1 MPSKALNLAK
11 FFRPTEDG
19 NIDPLLVDFTGSG
32 ASPGIVSVQNISNL
46 GSGTEGQI
54 AFVTSTKSLYLH
66 DGTKWNRVS
75 SGTNSAP
82 IFKTNQP
89 PDTLS
94 LTIDGNPT
102 TLNATA
108 VDPEYDSAV
117 FPIEYSWEIT
127 DSSGVHTNTSGTF
140 PAQITNISGFEYTGD
155 YAITPSTNVSDYGT
169 LTFKAIASDGSASTT
184 KNVTITLDNTAPA
197 AITGVNDNYSLS
209 TSGVDTVITAISSDI
224 DGEALGWSYTLISGS
239 LNGCTISQGHS
250 MNVFTITPHLTNA
263 ANFVLRISV
272 TDGTS
277 TTTKDVTF
285 ALTRS
290 VSARLLIVAGG
301 GGGGRY
307 YNSGS
312 YSWKTIGGGGGGG
325 MVLRGTTDLV
335 TGQAFSVTV
344 GEGGSYGS
352 VGNNSSLGSFVAL
365 RGDIGGGNPYS
376 TTTSGTTCGCGGGG
390 AGIESHEDRPHNVDF
405 NSGGVAGQSTISWL
419 WSTPAY
425 AGGDGGFYNSYQQS
439 GLGGGGGG
447 AGQNGSNGTNS
458 SQYVSGYGG
467 PGGNGRADDITGT
480 STYYGGGGGGGA
492 GVSKV
497 YDPTNPNFIYS
508 YRAAC
513 GPGGLGGGGNG
524 SGSGGGWSA
533 HSSRNGTNG
542 LGGGGGGGAGQG
554 SYGGSQQGG
563 PGGSG
568 GRGVVIVRVA
578 SSISVTTTGSV
589 TTTTVGSDKVYK
601 FTSGSG
607 TIQFE

>member
-19 NIDPLLVDFTGSG
+19 KIDPTLIDFTGSG
-32 ASPGIVSVQNISNL
+32 KTSGMLSVQNISNL
-46 GSGTEGQI
+46 GSGTEGQT

-75 SGTNSAP
+75 SGINSAP

-94 LTIDGNPT
+94 LTIDGNST

-197 AITGVNDNYSLS
+197 AITGVNDHYSLS
-209 TSGVDTVITAISSDI
+209 KTGVDTVITAISSDI
-224 DGEALGWSYTLISGS
+224 DGEALGWTYALTSGS
-239 LNGCTISQGHS
+239 LNGCTISQGPS
-250 MNVFTITPHLTNA
+250 MNVFTITPHLTNE
-263 ANFVLRISV
+263 ANFGIRISV
-272 TDGTS
+272 TDGTA
-277 TTTKDVTF
+277 TVIKDVTF
-285 ALTRS
+285 ALIRS

-301 GGGGRY
+301 GGGGQY
-307 YNSGS
+307 YRQGS
-312 YSWKTIGGGGGGG
+312 YSWITVGGGGGGG

-352 VGNNSSLGSFVAL
+352 NGNNSSLGSFIAYKGG
-365 RGDIGGGNPYS
+365 RGGGYPNVAAGG
-376 TTTSGTTCGCGGGG
+376 SGYGSGGGG
-390 AGIESHEDRPHNVDF
+390 AGIESHEDRPNDTDY
-405 NSGGVAGQSTISWL
+405 NSGASAGTSSLTWL
-419 WSTPAY
+419 WSTPSY
-425 AGGDGGFYNSYQQS
+425 AGGDGGFYNSYQQD

-447 AGQNGSNGTNS
+447 AGQNGTDGTNT
-458 SQYVSGYGG
+458 SQYINGYGG
-467 PGGNGRADDITGT
+467 PGGNGRADNITGT
-480 STYYGGGGGGGA
+480 TTYYGGGGGGGA
-492 GVSKV
+492 GVSRV
-497 YDPTNPNFIYS
+497 YDPTDPNFLYS
-508 YRAAC
+508 YHKAC

>member
-19 NIDPLLVDFTGSG
+19 KIDPLLVDFTGSG
-32 ASPGIVSVQNISNL
+32 ASPGIVSVENISNL
-46 GSGTEGQI
+46 GSGTEGQS

-75 SGTNSAP
+75 SGINSAP

-94 LTIDGNPT
+94 LTIDGSPT

-155 YAITPSTNVSDYGT
+155 YVITPSTNVSDYGT

-224 DGEALGWSYTLISGS
+224 DGEALSWSYTLISGS
-239 LNGCTISQGHS
+239 LNGCTISQSPS

-290 VSARLLIVAGG
+290 VSARLLIVGG
-301 GGGGRY
+301 GGGGGQY
-307 YNSGS
+307 YNRGS
-312 YSWKTIGGGGGGG
+312 YSWRNYGGGGGGG

-344 GEGGSYGS
+344 GDGGSYGS
-352 VGNNSSLGSFVAL
+352 NGNNSSLDSFIAYKGG
-365 RGDIGGGNPYS
+365 RGGGYPNVAAGG
-376 TTTSGTTCGCGGGG
+376 SGYGSGGGG
-390 AGIESHEDRPHNVDF
+390 AGIESHEDRLNNLDY
-405 NSGGVAGQSTISWL
+405 NSGGSAGTSSLAWL
-419 WSTPAY
+419 SSTPAY
-425 AGGDGGFYNSYQQS
+425 EGGDGGFYNSYQQR

-458 SQYVSGYGG
+458 SSYVSGYGG

-480 STYYGGGGGGGA
+480 STYYGGGGGGGV

-497 YDPTNPNFIYS
+497 YDPTDPNFIYS